1 MRTIITAMV
10 AVAGLGAMTLGTPS
24 TASAQGFY
32 FNGPGVSI
40 GVGHPWYRHHYYDPY
55 AYGSYGYYER
65 PYWWHR
71 HHYRWR
77 DWD

>member
-10 AVAGLGAMTLGTPS
+10 ALAGLGAVTLGTPS
-24 TASAQGFY
+24 TASAQGVY
-32 FNGPGVSI
+32 FDGPGVSI
-40 GVGHPWYRHHYYDPY
+40 GVGRPWYRHHYYRPY
-55 AYGSYGYYER
+55 AYGYYDER
-65 PYWWHR
+65 PWWWHR